1 MKLILR
7 RIAKKPTYTI
17 GRLFLMKDGKEEYL
31 CDTLEDT
38 VRVLEELSDKV
49 PGRTAIPAGEYSLSL
64 TYSNRFKRF
73 LPLVEDVPFFAGIRI
88 HAGNSDVDTEGCLL
102 VGKNKNV
109 GTVSKSVYTL
119 ECVILPLF
127 RTYSSEKHSILIC

>member
-1 MKLILR
+1 MDFILHTV
-7 RIAKKPTYTI
+7 AKKPTYTI
-17 GRLFLMKDGKEEYL
+17 GRLFLLKDGKEEYL

-38 VRVLEELSDKV
+38 VRELTKLSDKV
-49 PGRTAIPAGEYSLSL
+49 PGKTAIPRGKYSLSL

-73 LPLVEDVPFFAGIRI
+73 LPLIEDVPFFSGIRI

-102 VGKNKNV
+102 VGKNKTV